1 MKNIHRFF
9 REGVCLAVLPALAL
23 LLVSCGQGS
32 QNLKE
37 YDISEIYGYTFY
49 GNITASSG
57 TTLKPSLILYNDER
71 ADWNM
76 SVSKESKMNAVS
88 FYYYAEKKGVN
99 RYTLYWFGGG
109 DSAAAMNH
117 DKSKAAMTVQ
127 LGINSLNE
135 VVVLLTGDKLTEIG
149 AMQNTRVPI
158 TKQTGI
164 PRNTDAPTIAFD
176 PM

>member
-9 REGVCLAVLPALAL
+9 RGGVCLAVLPALAL

-76 SVSKESKMNAVS
+76 SVSKE
-88 FYYYAEKKGVN
+88 
-99 RYTLYWFGGG
+99 
-109 DSAAAMNH
+109 
-117 DKSKAAMTVQ
+117 
-127 LGINSLNE
+127 NE
-135 VVVLLTGDKLTEIG
+135 CRFVLLLCRKKRGK
-149 AMQNTRVPI
+149 
-158 TKQTGI
+158 
-164 PRNTDAPTIAFD
+164 
-176 PM
+176 